1 MGALSTVPRRVVPL
15 LLAALAIASGCDKK
29 IIIHQTPAFYNPQ
42 IKSIAVLPFRNE
54 SSAKSMNPGNII
66 ADKLAA
72 ALRANGTYRVYSRN
86 ELKALMDEADLQAAL
101 SGNPGNTDFSKMM
114 NVDAILTGAVTTYAA
129 TSANRSVQK
138 PVYNYGPDG
147 TAYVARTISQT
158 FTRNEANVAVTASLL
173 RKSDSTTMH
182 STPGPVHRQY
192 WADGSP
198 PRVDVYGCA
207 AVASDQ
213 VVALLVEQFAVVRK
227 EVKIKSKAI
236 QTAKGLYDNKWEFSK
251 KFSTTDEKMFVVVEL
266 PSSCDRNRFRI
277 TVVRKD
283 ERVDL
288 AEKTFAWT
296 TQYRTFGYDFSP
308 KDIAAKGGGPGE
320 YVVKFYSGPEPVLEQ
335 KFKIVA
341 PR

>member
-1 MGALSTVPRRVVPL
+1 MRALSIVTRRVAPL
-15 LLAALAIASGCDKK
+15 LLTALMVAGGCDKK
-29 IIIHQTPAFYNPQ
+29 IIIHQTPAFYNPN

-54 SSAKSMNPGNII
+54 STARSMNPGNII

-86 ELKALMDEADLQAAL
+86 ELKTLMDEADLQAAL
-101 SGNPGNTDFSKMM
+101 SGKASGADFSRMM

-129 TSANRSVQK
+129 TSQNRSVQK
-138 PVYNYGPDG
+138 PVYNYAPDG

-158 FTRNEANVAVTASLL
+158 FTRNEANVAATASLL
-173 RKSDSTTMH
+173 RKSDSATLH

-198 PRVDVYGCA
+198 PRLDVYGCA

-236 QTAKGLYDNKWEFSK
+236 QTATGLYDNKWDFEK
-251 KFSTTDEKMFVVVEL
+251 KFKTTDEKMIVVVEL
-266 PSSCDRNRFRI
+266 PPSCDRNRFRLTI
-277 TVVRKD
+277 VRKG

-288 AEKTFAWT
+288 AEKVFTWT
-296 TQYRTFGYDFSP
+296 TKYRTFGYNFSP
-308 KDIAAKGGGPGE
+308 RDIAAKGGGPGD
-320 YVVKFYSGPEPVLEQ
+320 YVVKFYSGPEPVLER

>member
-1 MGALSTVPRRVVPL
+1 MRTLPTVLRRIVPL
-15 LLAALAIASGCDKK
+15 LVVALALASGCDEE
-29 IIIHQTPAFYNPQ
+29 ITIHQTPAFYNPQ
-42 IKSIAVLPFRNE
+42 IKTIAILPFRNE

-86 ELKALMDEADLQAAL
+86 ELKTLMDEADLQAAL
-101 SGNPGNTDFSKMM
+101 SGNPSATDFSRMM
-114 NVDAILTGAVTTYAA
+114 NVDAVLTGAVTTYAA

-138 PVYNYGPDG
+138 PVYNYAPDG

-158 FTRNEANVAVTASLL
+158 FTRNEANVAVTASML

-182 STPGPVHRQY
+182 STPGPIHRQI

-198 PRVDVYGCA
+198 PRLDVYGCA
-207 AVASDQ
+207 AAAGDQ

-227 EVKIKSKAI
+227 VVKIKSKAI
-236 QTAKGLYDNKWEFSK
+236 QTATGLYDNEWDFEK
-251 KFSTTDEKMFVVVEL
+251 KFKTTDEKMIVVVEL
-266 PSSCDRNRFRI
+266 PPSCDRNRFRI
-277 TVVRKD
+277 TIVRKD

-288 AEKTFAWT
+288 AEKEFTWT
-296 TQYRTFGYDFSP
+296 TKYRTFGYNFSP
-308 KDIAAKGGGPGE
+308 KDIAAKGGGPGD
-320 YVVKFYSGPEPVLEQ
+320 YVVKFYSGPTMVMDR